1 VSPPLLDMEGRALKI
16 LGPAVQHVPTYP
28 PPETVSTVLVRWLRA
43 TLDRYRP
50 HILIYLGGLV
60 LLVVYASAWWWGRK
74 WDHEN
79 CLEALKLPSQG
90 MVIMHV
96 CGR

>member
-1 VSPPLLDMEGRALKI
+1 VSPPLLDMEGRALFPR
-16 LGPAVQHVPTYP
+16 PAVQAATYP
-28 PPETVSTVLVRWLRA
+28 PVETVSTVLVRWLRV

-50 HILIYLGGLV
+50 HILIYLGSLALV
-60 LLVVYASAWWWGRK
+60 TLYASAWWWGRR